1 MHLAIRLDESPVILF
16 DPLRSA
22 VVRFCGDGVVGGP
35 RRQFHLKEASAPS
48 SSVGAVL
55 RPGAS
60 LALLGVTADELAGQH
75 TRLSELIGATAARCL
90 VERLAA
96 SPSPGH
102 RAALLESFLTE
113 RLLANRWRGP
123 FIAGIDNWFDTPT
136 DVGTAVAQSGIS
148 HRHFNQR
155 FKRLA
160 GLSPKVYQ
168 RVRRLQ
174 PALAQLH
181 ARPDV
186 ALVDL
191 ALASGFADQA
201 HFQREF
207 RSVFGLTPLTYRRR
221 TPRESHHVACVEPA
235 LEVKNLQYDVGQ
247 WAAHCVLNATLA
259 GA

>member
-1 MHLAIRLDESPVILF
+1 MNRPSSSSIRCGRPWCG
-16 DPLRSA
+16 
-22 VVRFCGDGVVGGP
+22 FCGDGVVGGP

-60 LALLGVTADELAGQH
+60 LALLGATADELAGQH

-96 SPSPGH
+96 GPSPGQ
-102 RAALLESFLTE
+102 RATLMESFLTE

-123 FIAGIDNWFDTPT
+123 VIAGIDDWFDRPI

-247 WAAHCVLNATLA
+247 WAAHCVLNANLA